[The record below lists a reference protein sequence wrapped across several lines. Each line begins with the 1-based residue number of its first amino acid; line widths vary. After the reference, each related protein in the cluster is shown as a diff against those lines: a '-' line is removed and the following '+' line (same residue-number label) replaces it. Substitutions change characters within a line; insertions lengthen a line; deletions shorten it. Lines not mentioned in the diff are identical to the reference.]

1 LEAVLV
7 GLTPEEIEKAVA
19 ADTLKELSP
28 IDDVRGSADYRRA
41 AAREI
46 VLRALNGAL
55 GQADAEIAA

>member
-1 LEAVLV
+1 
-7 GLTPEEIEKAVA
+7 
-19 ADTLKELSP
+19 
-28 IDDVRGSADYRRA
+28 VRGSADYRRA